1 MSSASASRFEWTMVR
16 PVSTSTTTSVNTK
29 NTMRSGTGRA
39 LSASRFMPRKPVVTV
54 PIRPKIVTTVS
65 RTTVLAWRRRLS
77 ASR

>member
-1 MSSASASRFEWTMVR
+1 
-16 PVSTSTTTSVNTK
+16 
-29 NTMRSGTGRA
+29 
-39 LSASRFMPRKPVVTV
+39 MPRKPVVIV